1 LTAEPRPDA
10 RLEDTVL
17 PAPAHLTRT
26 LDQTVRQNPDR
37 PVTVYGGWTR
47 TAAQCADRVARLAGG
62 LRRLGVAPGDRVGV
76 LAANSD
82 RYHELLL
89 GIPWAGAAVA
99 PLGPWWSTWEIRD
112 ALRHSGVAVLF
123 VDDDSAPL
131 VPALRAGWDGLESV
145 VYCGDA
151 LPPEGFGDYEPLVAG
166 AEAVPDAR
174 RSGDSVFG
182 IFYTRRRNGVL
193 SHTVVSH
200 DELLGAAQRVLD
212 AADGGL
218 GARLLHAASFH
229 HLPEVSMWAAG
240 LIAEATHVLVPEFT
254 APAVLAAAD
263 WHGVTSLRLEPDML
277 RTLLDDPGLAD
288 HDLTRVRRI
297 LHEEPEIDGVL
308 EARARQAFPNAGF
321 AQLGGVGEPVLAR
334 AR

>member
-1 LTAEPRPDA
+1 M
-10 RLEDTVL
+10 L
-17 PAPAHLTRT
+17 PAPAHLTAT

-62 LRRLGVAPGDRVGV
+62 LRRLGVERGDRVGI

-112 ALRHSGVAVLF
+112 ALRHSGIAVLF

-131 VPALRAGWDGLESV
+131 VPALRAGWDGLTAV

-151 LPPEGFGDYEPLVAG
+151 LPPEGYADYEPLVAG
-166 AEAVPDAR
+166 ADAVPDAR
-174 RSGDSVFG
+174 RSGENIFGVF
-182 IFYTRRRNGVL
+182 YDRRRSGVL
-193 SHTVVSH
+193 VHTVVSH
-200 DELLGAAQRVLD
+200 DQLLASAQRVLE
-212 AADGGL
+212 AADGEL
-218 GARLLHAASFH
+218 GGRLLHAASFH
-229 HLPEVSMWAAG
+229 HLTEVSVWAAG
-240 LIAEATHVLVPEFT
+240 LIAESTHVVVPEFT

-263 WHGVTSLRLEPDML
+263 WHGVTDLRLEPDML
-277 RTLLDDPGLAD
+277 RTLIDDPGLPD

-297 LHEEPEIDGVL
+297 LHEEPEPEGAL
-308 EARARQAFPNAGF
+308 ARQVRQVFPNAAF
-321 AQLGGVGEPVLAR
+321 ARLAAAGEPVLAR
-334 AR
+334 SAR

>member
-1 LTAEPRPDA
+1 M
-10 RLEDTVL
+10 L
-17 PAPAHLTRT
+17 PAPAHLTWT

-37 PVTVYGGWTR
+37 PVTVYAGWTR

-62 LRRLGVAPGDRVGV
+62 LRRLGVEPGDRIGI

-89 GIPWAGAAVA
+89 AIPWAGAAVA

-112 ALRHSGVAVLF
+112 ALRHSGIGVLF

-131 VPALRAGWDGLESV
+131 IPALRAGWDGLTAV
-145 VYCGDA
+145 IYCGDA
-151 LPPEGFGDYEPLVAG
+151 LPPEGFADYEPLVAS

-174 RSGDSVFG
+174 RGGDSVFG
-182 IFYTRRRNGVL
+182 VFYTRRRNGIL
-193 SHTVVSH
+193 AHTVVSH
-200 DELLGAAQRVLD
+200 DMLLAAAWAVLD
-212 AADGGL
+212 SADGDL
-218 GARLLHAASFH
+218 GGRLLHAASLH
-229 HLPEVSMWAAG
+229 HFTEVSVWAAG

-254 APAVLAAAD
+254 GPAVLCAAD
-263 WHGVTSLRLEPDML
+263 WHGVTDLRLEPEML
-277 RTLLDDPGLAD
+277 RTLLDDPVLPE

-297 LHEEPEIDGVL
+297 LHEEPELGGAL
-308 EARARQAFPNAGF
+308 ELRARQAFPNAGF
-321 AQLGGVGEPVLAR
+321 TRLDGVAEPLLAR